1 VANDSIA
8 APAVEVHA
16 MFAVVKGKVR
26 IGIVASAG
34 PAAGTEEPD
43 VVVSHLDT
51 DFGVGGSAGSTAG
64 STAVQVV

>member
-8 APAVEVHA
+8 VPAVEVHA
-16 MFAVVKGKVR
+16 MFVVVKGKVR

-51 DFGVGGSAGSTAG
+51 DFGVGGSAGGSAG